1 MKIFKKMAAALS
13 SAVIAAAFLC
23 TSVSAEEVVGFD
35 YAPAGENFVHYDF
48 TAEDGATGTLTYTE
62 DEDGKLYFSFY
73 EIDAPDP
80 ENSEDFL
87 NYTDPDGG
95 YKVFIGDLEFFNYID
110 DLSEKD
116 GKNLNY
122 VGIVCKFDVDFD
134 PPSHSVIS
142 MSGSKYYI
150 ADVEAM
156 TVSYVGYYTES
167 VDIAEEYPESD
178 TFYSECTAEDGT
190 KFRLNY
196 DYDCWG
202 AVDVDVEP
210 APIDYVIDHANK
222 KVSIPDIDTG
232 YPPYDGGIVP
242 TGDNEF
248 AMSIEIDD
256 VVKVSEQVT
265 CYVKG
270 ERVYVID
277 KLNGKARYVGYTA
290 EYKYIEY
297 DNENNT
303 VYCIGTTEDGAD
315 YNLGLRKLENGEFV
329 YSDLMIANIPPEYD
343 IIEGSD
349 FDDPI
354 EAISWRD
361 GVFNF
366 VFNYF
371 DPADIDLAGNELL
384 SISFNIDIGSEII
397 SVYKH
402 YIIVLDG
409 KNSTVNYYCMSFAED
424 SNGLTT
430 SPKTGNGGGY
440 LNIMLAAAGLAVLT
454 KAFRKGVN

>member
-1 MKIFKKMAAALS
+1 MKIFKK
-13 SAVIAAAFLC
+13 IAAAVSSTLLVATLC
-23 TSVSAEEVVGFD
+23 TSVSAEKVVGFD
-35 YAPAGENFVHYDF
+35 YAPAGDNFEYYEF
-48 TAEDGATGTLTYTE
+48 TAEDGAEGTLVYTV
-62 DEDGKLYFSFY
+62 DNDGKLYFSSY
-73 EIDAPDP
+73 KIEAPEP
-80 ENSEDFL
+80 ESPEDFL

-110 DLSEKD
+110 NLSEKD

-156 TVSYVGYYTES
+156 TVSYAGYYTES
-167 VDIAEEYPESD
+167 VDIAAEYPESD
-178 TFYSECTAEDGT
+178 MFYSECTAEDGT
-190 KFRLNY
+190 KFRLNF

-210 APIDYVIDHANK
+210 APIDYVIDLAEK
-222 KVSIPDIDTG
+222 RVSIPDIDTG

-256 VVKVSEQVT
+256 IVKVSEHVT

-277 KLNGKARYVGYTA
+277 KLNAKARYVGYTA

-303 VYCIGTTEDGAD
+303 VYCIGKTEDGANYSLALD
-315 YNLGLRKLENGEFV
+315 KQENGEFV
-329 YSDLMIANIPPEYD
+329 YSALMIDNIPPEYD
-343 IIEGSD
+343 IAESGG
-349 FDDPI
+349 FDNS
-354 EAISWRD
+354 ISWRD
-361 GVFNF
+361 DVFDV
-366 VFNYF
+366 VFYYF
-371 DPADIDLAGNELL
+371 DPADIELSDNELL
-384 SISFNIDIGSEII
+384 ISISFDIDIGSEVI
-397 SVYKH
+397 SLYKH
-402 YIIVLDG
+402 YIIFIDG
-409 KNSTVNYYCMSFAED
+409 ENSTVRYYCMSFAED
-424 SNGLTT
+424 SNGATT
-430 SPKTGNGGGY
+430 SPKTGNGGEY
-440 LNIMLAAAGLAVLT
+440 LKIMLAAAGLAVFA
-454 KAFRKGVN
+454 KRSKK